1 MSQHHCKSVKLDFPQ
16 VCLFFFQFNFMGF
29 PSISFFNH
37 QWLELKAKIRGNQ
50 RAVCALL
57 KKALRVRCFFLV
69 SEICFPQY
77 ANPSSFSR
85 HLMYSSS
92 WLLVFLRPFISLAM
106 FEMVLCISLM
116 RLFFSASK
124 FACAAL
130 HSSKSF
136 CKDFTSSSV
145 SWHEAVGLQRC
156 EILEFFLSN
165 FSQLFFPLFVTFA
178 ALFSNWLYIYCRTS
192 ISFLMASAWAGAD
205 ISVRS
210 GYISFLLSSV
220 KKNLGF
226 WPSLV
231 SKNPLRPL

>member
-1 MSQHHCKSVKLDFPQ
+1 MSQHHWKSVKLDFPQ

-69 SEICFPQY
+69 SF
-77 ANPSSFSR
+77 
-85 HLMYSSS
+85 
-92 WLLVFLRPFISLAM
+92 FLRPFISLAM
-106 FEMVLCISLM
+106 FEIVLCISLM

-124 FACAAL
+124 FACAAF

-145 SWHEAVGLQRC
+145 SWHEAVGLQRSG
-156 EILEFFLSN
+156 ILEFFNPTFPS
-165 FSQLFFPLFVTFA
+165 FSFHYLCDT
-178 ALFSNWLYIYCRTS
+178 
-192 ISFLMASAWAGAD
+192 
-205 ISVRS
+205 
-210 GYISFLLSSV
+210 
-220 KKNLGF
+220 
-226 WPSLV
+226 
-231 SKNPLRPL
+231 

>member
-145 SWHEAVGLQRC
+145 SWQEAVGLQRC
-156 EILEFFLSN
+156 EILEFFYPTFPS
-165 FSQLFFPLFVTFA
+165 FSFHYLWRLQLFFQTDCIYIAVH
-178 ALFSNWLYIYCRTS
+178 LYHFWWQARGLVLTYQ
-192 ISFLMASAWAGAD
+192 
-205 ISVRS
+205 S
-210 GYISFLLSSV
+210 GQ
-220 KKNLGF
+220 GT
-226 WPSLV
+226 
-231 SKNPLRPL
+231 

>member
-77 ANPSSFSR
+77 ANLSSFSR
-85 HLMYSSS
+85 QLAVS
-92 WLLVFLRPFISLAM
+92 FLRPFISLAM
-106 FEMVLCISLM
+106 FKIVLCISLM
-116 RLFFSASK
+116 RLLFSASK
-124 FACAAL
+124 FACAAF

-145 SWHEAVGLQRC
+145 SWHEAVGLERC
-156 EILEFFLSN
+156 EILEFFYPTFPS
-165 FSQLFFPLFVTFA
+165 FSFHYLCDT
-178 ALFSNWLYIYCRTS
+178 
-192 ISFLMASAWAGAD
+192 
-205 ISVRS
+205 
-210 GYISFLLSSV
+210 
-220 KKNLGF
+220 
-226 WPSLV
+226 
-231 SKNPLRPL
+231 